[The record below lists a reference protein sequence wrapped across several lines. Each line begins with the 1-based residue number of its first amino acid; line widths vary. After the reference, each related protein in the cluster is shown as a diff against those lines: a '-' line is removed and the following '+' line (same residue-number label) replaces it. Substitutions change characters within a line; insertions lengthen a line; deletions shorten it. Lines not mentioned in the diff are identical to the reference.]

1 MTVFF
6 INFIYISKYNNIAI
20 TIQCNM
26 TENKDKV
33 EITDK
38 TLSHNVVS
46 STPRHERY
54 SN

>member
-20 TIQCNM
+20 DNM
-26 TENKDKV
+26 TENKYKV

-38 TLSHNVVS
+38 TLSHNVVL